1 MNATTLQTTNRYIL
15 RAEGLA
21 VLLAAIALY
30 AAYDGGLLT
39 FLALLLVPDLVFLVY
54 LVDKEAGVL
63 AYNVVH
69 NYILPLVVIGLGL
82 TAGWTPGLLLGS
94 IWLAHVGM
102 DRMVGYG
109 LKYSADGK
117 DTHLQRI

>member
-1 MNATTLQTTNRYIL
+1 MNSTTLQTTNRYIL

-30 AAYDGGLLT
+30 TLYDGNLWM
-39 FLALLLVPDLVFLVY
+39 FIALLLAPDLVFIVY
-54 LVDKEAGVL
+54 LINKEAGVF
-63 AYNVVH
+63 AYNAVH
-69 NYILPLVVIGLGL
+69 NYILPLGAIGLSVA
-82 TAGWTPGLLLGS
+82 TDSTQGLLLGS

-109 LKYSADGK
+109 LKYSAEGK

>member
-1 MNATTLQTTNRYIL
+1 MVTARLQTANRYIL

-21 VLLAAIALY
+21 VMLAVIALY
-30 AAYDGGLLT
+30 ASYDGSVLM
-39 FLALLLVPDLVFLVY
+39 FIVLLLVPDLVFLVY
-54 LVDKEAGVL
+54 LIDKEVGVL

-69 NYILPLVVIGLGL
+69 NYILPLGVIGLSL
-82 TAGWTPGLLLGS
+82 TADSTMGLLLGS

-109 LKYSADGK
+109 LKYSAEGK